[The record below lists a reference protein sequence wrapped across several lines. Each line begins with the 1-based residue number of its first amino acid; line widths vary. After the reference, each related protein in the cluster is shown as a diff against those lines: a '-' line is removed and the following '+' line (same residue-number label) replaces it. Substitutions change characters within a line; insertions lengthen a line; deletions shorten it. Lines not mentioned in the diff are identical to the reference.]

1 MICLTKTPVIIIA
14 VALIAFTVTF
24 AALYVFI
31 IQPFQLPDDTF
42 TTPTRAPT
50 QTPHPTTN
58 PSLSPVRDLEG
69 TWKTSFSTKFFIKT
83 DFSSAQLED
92 VGSENR
98 TMTWVITST
107 SNKNVVNIEI
117 TFAVSNR
124 DLISDSGYTPDVS
137 PMYVQGIIS
146 GSRLTLQSSND
157 GTIGQFE
164 FTSDIIH
171 GTWDDNWTEAYSQEV
186 YTATNGL
193 TLARQW

>member
-1 MICLTKTPVIIIA
+1 MTKTPIIIIA
-14 VALIAFTVTF
+14 IALIAFTVTF
-24 AALYVFI
+24 VALYVLV

-42 TTPTRAPT
+42 TTPTQTPT

-58 PSLSPVRDLEG
+58 PSLSPARNLEG
-69 TWKTSFSTKFFIKT
+69 TWKTSFPTKFYIKT
-83 DFSSAQLED
+83 DFSSAQLQD

-107 SNKNVVNIEI
+107 NNENVVKIEI
-117 TFAVSNR
+117 TFVSSNR
-124 DLISDSGYTPDVS
+124 DLVSDSGYTPDVS
-137 PMYVQGIIS
+137 PMYAQGIIS
-146 GSRLTLQSSND
+146 GSRLTLQSSGD
-157 GTIGQFE
+157 GTIGQFD

-171 GTWDDNWTEAYSQEV
+171 GTWDDSWTSAYSQEV